1 MQQSQITIDVHLD
14 ADKVPQQISWGASN
28 SNAGETQKAKAMMLA
43 FWDGQE
49 KSALR
54 IDLWTKDMMIDE
66 MADFYYQTLM
76 GMADTYL
83 RATQQQQL
91 CDDMKNFAREFY
103 RKFRETQKEQ

>member
-54 IDLWTKDMMIDE
+54 VDLWTKDMMMDE
-66 MADFYYQTLM
+66 MGDFFYQTLM
-76 GMADTYL
+76 TMADTYS
-83 RATQQQQL
+83 RATHQQEL
-91 CDDMKNFAREFY
+91 VTSLKTFAAEFY
-103 RKFRETQKEQ
+103 KRSRELLEK